1 MGSFLRLAQLGE
13 TNILQLKKNVREFP
27 LWHSGNN
34 PTRNHEVVGWIP
46 GLGQWVKD
54 PVLL

>member
-34 PTRNHEVVGWIP
+34 PTRNHEVAGWIP

>member
-1 MGSFLRLAQLGE
+1 MNECQHIFE
-13 TNILQLKKNVREFP
+13 KKLNFKIHYKSSP
-27 LWHSGNN
+27 SGAVEMNL
-34 PTRNHEVVGWIP
+34 TGNHEVASLIP